1 MSALSQLGRRD
12 YVSESG
18 LASLLKE
25 LKELG
30 QLPEQTSRASIKRA
44 RDQALT
50 DLSAQ
55 YGDLMK
61 MKKIPLENGEGELSV
76 SYLDPIATL
85 VTCLEQCALFR
96 AYMSSCLQKVA
107 PRYDQPWGI
116 ALYSDEI
123 SPGNQLRHLNKRK
136 IQTIYWTFVQYGSAG
151 LSNEHLWFTLCSVRS
166 VEVSKV
172 GGLTVLWRHLIDTFF
187 HPHNLRFGL
196 PLPMIAPDMILFAD
210 VSLMVSDEVALKS
223 SIENKGAAGTL
234 PCMFC
239 RNVCSRGLD
248 EHDVGGVL
256 VPITCTDPARF
267 SQHNNATVTA
277 LIQHLQSEKPKLSQ
291 MEFAKLEQSLG
302 YNLEPNGL
310 LCHPELGHQMIEK
323 VPSKH
328 DV

>member
-1 MSALSQLGRRD
+1 MSALSQLGRRN

-18 LASLLKE
+18 LASLLQE

-50 DLSAQ
+50 GLSAQ

-76 SYLDPIATL
+76 CYLDPIATL
-85 VTCLEQCALFR
+85 VTCLEQCAPFR
-96 AYMSSCLQKVA
+96 VYMSSCLQKVA

-123 SPGNQLRHLNKRK
+123 SPGNQLRHQNKRK

-172 GGLTVLWRHLIDTFF
+172 GGLTVLWRHLIDSFF

-256 VPITCTDPARF
+256 IPITCTDPARF